1 MEEEDGEGEGG
12 GGGGGGEESVVNS
25 SQTCKYVYMFFSPSS
40 SSPAAKAG
48 MKYEQGV
55 K

>member
-12 GGGGGGEESVVNS
+12 GGGGGGKESVVNS
-25 SQTCKYVYMFFSPSS
+25 SLKHVNTCICSS
-40 SSPAAKAG
+40 LPRLPPAAKAG
-48 MKYEQGV
+48 MKYEQGM